1 MKLRNHK
8 AREIVGLLR
17 GDTQYVITEKPL
29 EIGESYHIYLRTL
42 KSESLTRDKR
52 LGYVLQSGEHPIGKP
67 IENRIIGWYIIGKSV
82 QLDTDE
88 LSGIMKEKQIS
99 SITINI
105 EKKPIT
111 FFADDLP
118 QKETFYLN
126 LVNELR
132 IYGHPMKL
140 SEYQNRYGK
149 ELKSAKD
156 LQEIK
161 LYD

>member
-17 GDTQYVITEKPL
+17 GDLQYVISEKPL
-29 EIGESYHIYLRTL
+29 EIAESYHIYLRPL
-42 KSESLTRDKR
+42 KTESLTRIKR
-52 LGYVLQSGEHPIGKP
+52 LGYVLQSQKHAIGKP
-67 IENRIIGWYIIGKSV
+67 IQDCVIGWYEIYKSI
-82 QLDTDE
+82 E
-88 LSGIMKEKQIS
+88 LETKEIVDLLKANNLS
-99 SITINI
+99 SITVKIDNR
-105 EKKPIT
+105 PIT
-111 FFADDLP
+111 LYGDDLP

-126 LVNELR
+126 LVSELR

-140 SEYQNRYGK
+140 SDYQNRYGK
-149 ELKSAKD
+149 PLKSAKD